1 MQKLLPTM
9 MGRVKSSGT
18 WSLSNICSFEH
29 IYIYYRKEKSCGC
42 SWLTHK
48 DRVWLCTRLI
58 FHFFFFNPRGKFLI
72 FNLFISLIFLFNFF
86 SCKLNINYQGNTRL
100 LFIRNLSNFNFQWTN
115 TLYQII
121 SSVLH
126 SFFSCEGYKCNNSY
140 DLK

>member
-1 MQKLLPTM
+1 
-9 MGRVKSSGT
+9 MGVRSKVGGHGAWAISAP
-18 WSLSNICSFEH
+18 SNI
-29 IYIYYRKEKSCGC
+29 YISYRKEKSCGC

-48 DRVWLCTRLI
+48 DRVRLCTRLI

-72 FNLFISLIFLFNFF
+72 FNLFISFIFYSIFW
-86 SCKLNINYQGNTRL
+86 CKLNINYQGNTRL

-115 TLYQII
+115 ALYQII